1 MNRSPIIEEVRLLPL
16 DLRMRQTFV
25 TTLGRKDVSHNLL
38 VTVRLSDGSTGYGEA
53 SESLAM
59 PDQTQAAMLG
69 ALRRLTP
76 RFVGQSAGN
85 LRTLSAIAWQYE
97 SNYPTAI
104 AALECALLDAVC
116 RSRRVPMWLHFGGR
130 QRSVSTS
137 LTISAW
143 PPVQA
148 ARAARSAARSGIRR
162 LKIKVTGA
170 IDDDLSRVRAV
181 HRAAPRALLVV
192 DANQAFSASAAIAF
206 ADALIHHRLPV
217 RYLEQP
223 VERHDWEGL
232 AEVRRRSPLP
242 IIVDE
247 SADDVQAVQHMIKH
261 HLTDSINIKLAKSG
275 LLHALEIMRLSQ
287 RAGLRLMIG
296 CMAESRVGL
305 ATSVHLACGSGA
317 FDWVDLDSHW
327 LVEPTPCH
335 GGFTTADG
343 RLRVHQTAPGTGIT
357 LPTTVVAP

>member
-1 MNRSPIIEEVRLLPL
+1 
-16 DLRMRQTFV
+16 MRQTFV

-38 VTVRLSDGSTGYGEA
+38 VAVRLSDGSTGYGEA

-59 PDQTQAAMLG
+59 PDQTQTAMLG
-69 ALRRLTP
+69 ALRRMTP
-76 RFVGQSAGN
+76 RLVGQPARN
-85 LRTLSAIAWQYE
+85 LRALSAIAWQHE
-97 SNYPTAI
+97 SHYPTAI

-116 RSRRVPMWLHFGGR
+116 RSRRIPMWRYFGGR
-130 QRSVSTS
+130 QRSVNTS
-137 LTISAW
+137 ITISAW
-143 PPVQA
+143 PPAQA
-148 ARAARSAARSGIRR
+148 ARAARAAAHSGIRR

-170 IDDDLSRVRAV
+170 IDDNLARVRAV

-206 ADALIHHRLPV
+206 AHALVHHRLPV

-232 AEVRRRSPLP
+232 AEVHRRSPLP

-247 SADDVQAVQHMIKH
+247 SADDVQATQHLIRH
-261 HLTDSINIKLAKSG
+261 RLADGINIKLAKTG
-275 LLHALEIMRLSQ
+275 LLHALEIMRLA
-287 RAGLRLMIG
+287 RRVGLQLMIG

-305 ATSVHLACGSGA
+305 AASVHLACGSGA

-327 LVEPTPCH
+327 LVEPVPCH
-335 GGFTTADG
+335 GGFASTGG
-343 RLRVHQTAPGTGIT
+343 RLRVHETAPGTGIT
-357 LPTTVVAP
+357 LPTAVVAP